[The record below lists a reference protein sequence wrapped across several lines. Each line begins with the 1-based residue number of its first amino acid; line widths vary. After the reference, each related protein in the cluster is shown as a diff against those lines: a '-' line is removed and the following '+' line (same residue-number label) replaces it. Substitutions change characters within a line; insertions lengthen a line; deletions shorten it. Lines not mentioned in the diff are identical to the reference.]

1 MEEKEENLEK
11 VKARIEEL
19 RRLIEY
25 HNWRYYVLDSPEI
38 SDAEYDA
45 LMRELMELEEKYPQ
59 FITPDSPTQRV
70 GAPPLE
76 AFPTHRHIVP
86 MLSLQN
92 AFSEEELRNFDK
104 RIKRFLALP
113 EDEDIEYCTELKM
126 DGLAVSLTYE
136 NGFLVNGSTR
146 GDGFEGEEVTP
157 NLKTIRSIPL
167 RLNTP
172 NPPALIEI
180 RGEVIMHK
188 KDFEALNKER
198 AEKGE
203 PLFANPR
210 NAAAGSVRQLDSSI
224 TAQRKLDI
232 FCYGI
237 GHCEGREFQTQYEVL
252 QTLREWGLKVNPYFR
267 LCKGI
272 EEVIQYCKEW
282 EERHHELPYD
292 TDGTVVKVNS
302 LALQAD
308 LGTLARSPRWAIA
321 YKFPAE
327 QGITQIEDIIVQVGR
342 TGTLTPVAV
351 LKPVEVGG
359 VTISRAT
366 LHNEDEI
373 RRLGVMIKDWVVVQ
387 RAGEVIPEIV
397 AVVTSRRTGEEI
409 PFKMPDKC
417 PVCGSKVV
425 RLPEEVAYRCVNYAC
440 PAQVKE
446 RIYHFA
452 SRNAMNIEGLGKE
465 WVDKLVDLGLIKD
478 SADLYFLKVEDLLPL
493 ERMGPV
499 LARKIIDAIQRTK
512 KTELHRLIY
521 ALGIRHVGES
531 TARLLAQHFG
541 SLEKLMN
548 APLTEIAS
556 IPGIGEVVGES
567 IYTFFREPHNRELI
581 RKLKKA
587 GVTIEEEEVPAEKP
601 LAGKRIVFTGG
612 LRSMERNRA
621 EEIVAKLGGIPSSS
635 VSRNTDL
642 VVVGEN
648 PGSKYQKAREL
659 GVKIINEEQ
668 FLEMIKPYV
677 NL

>member
-1 MEEKEENLEK
+1 MTEEEAKK
-11 VKARIEEL
+11 RIEEL
-19 RRLIEY
+19 RKLIEY
-25 HNWRYYVLDSPEI
+25 HNYRYYVLDSPEI

-45 LMRELMELEEKYPQ
+45 LMRELMELEEKFPQ

-76 AFPTHRHIVP
+76 VFPTYRHRVP

-92 AFSEEELRNFDK
+92 AFSEEDLIAFDR
-104 RIKRFLALP
+104 RIKRFLGM
-113 EDEDIEYCTELKM
+113 DEKEIIEYCAELKM
-126 DGLAVSLTYE
+126 DGLAVSLVYE
-136 NGFLVNGSTR
+136 NGILTHGATR

-167 RLNTP
+167 RINIP
-172 NPPALIEI
+172 NPPAFIEV

-188 KDFEALNKER
+188 KDFEELNRQR
-198 AEKGE
+198 AEMGE

-237 GHCEGREFQTQYEVL
+237 GYCEGYEFQTQYQVL
-252 QTLREWGLKVNPYFR
+252 ETLRSWGFKVNPHFR

-272 EEVIQYCKEW
+272 EEAIEYCREW
-282 EERHHELPYD
+282 TEKHHELPYE
-292 TDGTVVKVNS
+292 TDGTVIKVNS
-302 LALQAD
+302 IALQNE

-321 YKFPAE
+321 FKFPAE

-373 RRLGVMIKDWVVVQ
+373 KRLGVKIKDWVVVQ

-409 PFKMPDKC
+409 DFKMPDKC
-417 PVCGSKVV
+417 PVCGSQVV
-425 RLPEEVAYRCVNYAC
+425 RLPDEVAYRCINYSC

-452 SRNAMNIEGLGKE
+452 SRDAMNIEGLGKE
-465 WVDKLVDLGLIKD
+465 WVDKLVDSGLIKD
-478 SADLYFLKVEDLLPL
+478 AADLYYLKLWDLLKL
-493 ERMGPV
+493 ERMGER
-499 LARKIIDAIQRTK
+499 LARKLLDNIEK
-512 KTELHRLIY
+512 SKNNELYRLIY

-541 SLEKLMN
+541 SLERLMN
-548 APLTEIAS
+548 ASLEEIAQ
-556 IPGIGEVVGES
+556 IPGIGPVVGES
-567 IYTFFREPHNRELI
+567 IYRFFREPHNRELI
-581 RKLKKA
+581 EKLKKA
-587 GVTIEEEEVPAEKP
+587 GVKMTEEEKVGPEEKP
-601 LAGKRIVFTGG
+601 LAGQRIVFTGA
-612 LRSMERNRA
+612 LRSMERSKA

-635 VSRNTDL
+635 VSRNTTL

-648 PGSKYQKAREL
+648 PGSKYQRAIEL
-659 GVKIINEEQ
+659 GIKTINEEE
-668 FLEMIKPYV
+668 FLEMIRPYV
-677 NL
+677 EV

>member
-1 MEEKEENLEK
+1 MTEEEAKK
-11 VKARIEEL
+11 RIEEL

-45 LMRELMELEEKYPQ
+45 LMRELIELEGRFPQ
-59 FITPDSPTQRV
+59 FVTPDSPTQRV

-76 AFPTHRHIVP
+76 IFPTYRHRVP

-92 AFSEEELRNFDK
+92 AFSEEDLVAFDK
-104 RIKRFLALP
+104 RIKRFLGM
-113 EDEDIEYCTELKM
+113 DEKERIEYCAELKM
-126 DGLAVSLTYE
+126 DGLAVSLVYE
-136 NGFLVNGSTR
+136 NGVLTHGSTR

-157 NLKTIRSIPL
+157 NLRTIRSIPL
-167 RLNTP
+167 RINTP
-172 NPPALIEI
+172 NPPSFIEV

-188 KDFEALNKER
+188 KDFEELNKQR
-198 AEKGE
+198 AEQGE

-237 GHCEGREFQTQYEVL
+237 GFCEGYEFQTQYQVL
-252 QTLREWGLKVNPYFR
+252 ETLRDWGFKVNPHFR

-272 EEVIQYCKEW
+272 EEVIDYCREW
-282 EERHHELPYD
+282 VEKHHELPYE
-292 TDGTVVKVNS
+292 TDGTVIKVNS
-302 LALQAD
+302 LALQNE

-321 YKFPAE
+321 FKFPAE
-327 QGITQIEDIIVQVGR
+327 QGVTQVEDIIVQVGR
-342 TGTLTPVAV
+342 TGVLTPVAV
-351 LKPVEVGG
+351 LRPVEVGG

-373 RRLGVMIKDWVVVQ
+373 RRLGVKIKDWVVVQ
-387 RAGEVIPEIV
+387 RAGEVIPEVV

-409 PFKMPDKC
+409 EFKMPEKC
-417 PVCGSKVV
+417 PVCGSEVV
-425 RLPEEVAYRCVNYAC
+425 RFPDEVAYRCINYAC

-452 SRNAMNIEGLGKE
+452 SRDAMNIEGLGKE
-465 WVDKLVDLGLIKD
+465 WVDKLVDAGLIKD
-478 SADLYFLKVEDLLPL
+478 SADIYSLKLWDLLKL
-493 ERMGPV
+493 ERMGEK
-499 LARKIIDAIQRTK
+499 LARKLLGNIEK
-512 KTELHRLIY
+512 SKNNELYRLIF

-541 SLEKLMN
+541 SIDRLMN
-548 APLTEIAS
+548 ASLEEIS
-556 IPGIGEVVGES
+556 QIPGIGAVVGES
-567 IYTFFREPHNRELI
+567 IYRFFREPHNRELI
-581 RKLKKA
+581 EKLRKA
-587 GVTIEEEEVPAEKP
+587 GVKMVEEEVALPGEKP
-601 LAGKRIVFTGG
+601 LAGQRVVFTGA
-612 LRSMERNRA
+612 LHSMERSRA

-635 VSRNTDL
+635 VSRNTTL

-648 PGSKYQKAREL
+648 PGSKYRKALEL
-659 GVKIINEEQ
+659 GIKTINEEE
-668 FLEMIKPYV
+668 FLEMIRPYV
-677 NL
+677 EV